1 MREALENMVQGRSL
15 LPWRGPEVST
25 ALQHSAHRLSSES
38 GHDILRAVGLTALM
52 EQTEGVLGV
61 TIGLIDGPVALDH
74 RDIVGAPVQS
84 IHERSMIAC
93 SQLQSAACRHGT
105 FVVGILSA
113 RRGSAAPAICPGCQV
128 IVRPIFAED
137 AGPQQTPFASPETLA
152 EAIAECVDSGA
163 RIINLSV
170 STDWPSPNH
179 QQDIKEALD
188 YAARR
193 GTIVVAAA
201 GNQGV
206 VGSSAI
212 TRHPAT
218 IPVVACDFVGRPLE
232 TSNLSGTAVMRGLA
246 VPGVAVTSLDPS
258 GLSVTRSGTSVA
270 APFVTGALALLASL
284 LPDISLEKLKFSLI
298 QSARRRRTGIVPPM
312 MDAAA
317 AYRSMAPAARTRVCQ
332 PERKI
337 GASAMV
343 QPEDS
348 VEVNS
353 PGTEG
358 STSLQADVV
367 APTAAADAA
376 NAGQPMMQGWAS
388 STPSFIYALGTI
400 EPRFPSPAIEK
411 ELAQVTGR
419 SDSAGLTDQQALHT
433 VLSERANRYVARQ
446 LSWVFTIEGQET
458 YLLVP
463 RDPADIELLVGA
475 VRPNPRPTDIDVVL
489 GVKGPIAPPEMAN
502 GLMVP
507 ILVFDQIYSFDTD
520 TLIGAIP
527 RPEDI
532 EPDRFSATAEEVFY
546 RLVQIADNAGATDG
560 DRALNYLSV
569 RYPDIYARA
578 AQAHAANQ
586 SLSAVTVR
594 TSRLALVRN
603 IVDVVFSFTN
613 RETDV
618 TESYFVRVDVTEE
631 FPFLVTKLSPYYD
644 R

>member
-317 AYRSMAPAARTRVCQ
+317 AYR
-332 PERKI
+332 
-337 GASAMV
+337 
-343 QPEDS
+343 
-348 VEVNS
+348 
-353 PGTEG
+353 
-358 STSLQADVV
+358 
-367 APTAAADAA
+367 
-376 NAGQPMMQGWAS
+376 
-388 STPSFIYALGTI
+388 
-400 EPRFPSPAIEK
+400 
-411 ELAQVTGR
+411 
-419 SDSAGLTDQQALHT
+419 
-433 VLSERANRYVARQ
+433 
-446 LSWVFTIEGQET
+446 
-458 YLLVP
+458 
-463 RDPADIELLVGA
+463 
-475 VRPNPRPTDIDVVL
+475 
-489 GVKGPIAPPEMAN
+489 
-502 GLMVP
+502 
-507 ILVFDQIYSFDTD
+507 
-520 TLIGAIP
+520 
-527 RPEDI
+527 
-532 EPDRFSATAEEVFY
+532 
-546 RLVQIADNAGATDG
+546 
-560 DRALNYLSV
+560 
-569 RYPDIYARA
+569 
-578 AQAHAANQ
+578 
-586 SLSAVTVR
+586 
-594 TSRLALVRN
+594 
-603 IVDVVFSFTN
+603 
-613 RETDV
+613 
-618 TESYFVRVDVTEE
+618 
-631 FPFLVTKLSPYYD
+631 
-644 R
+644 